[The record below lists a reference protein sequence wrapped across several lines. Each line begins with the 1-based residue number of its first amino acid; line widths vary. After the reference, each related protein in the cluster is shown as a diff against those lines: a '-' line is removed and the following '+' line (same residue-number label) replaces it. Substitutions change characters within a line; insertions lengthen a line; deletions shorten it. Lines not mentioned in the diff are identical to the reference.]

1 MERLDTLNFSKE
13 LLNNYSYLLKSYEIF
28 FFFFLFQDPWTWY
41 LQSYLSLE
49 SFCFSNTQVSET

>member
-28 FFFFLFQDPWTWY
+28 FFFFSFPGSVDMVFAKLPEPRIFLLF
-41 LQSYLSLE
+41 
-49 SFCFSNTQVSET
+49 